1 MSGTVAFIGLGHMGG
16 PMAANLVKTGHR
28 VQGHDVVAAALDTA
42 AGAGIAPAT
51 SAAEAVTDADVVI
64 TRCSPP
70 PTRRRAWA
78 SSSTNGRPSS
88 ATGDR

>member
-16 PMAANLVKTGHR
+16 PMAANVVKAGHR

-51 SAAEAVTDADVVI
+51 SAAEAVVGGGTSSRRKPAAGAHPVVLGLLA
-64 TRCSPP
+64 RLP
-70 PTRRRAWA
+70 
-78 SSSTNGRPSS
+78 GPS
-88 ATGDR
+88 GLWG